1 MIVNISFDTNNAS
14 FKERFSE
21 ESVRVVQQIVEALF
35 DSGNETTIR
44 RSIKDVNGNRIG
56 IISISPETP
65 ISNL

>member
-14 FKERFSE
+14 FEEHFSE
-21 ESVRVVQQIVEALF
+21 ESVRVAQQIEEALF

>member
-65 ISNL
+65 IPNL

>member
-14 FKERFSE
+14 FEKHFSE
-21 ESVRVVQQIVEALF
+21 ESVRVAQQIEEALF

-56 IISISPETP
+56 IISISPETHCA
-65 ISNL
+65 

>member
-14 FKERFSE
+14 FEKHFSE

>member
-14 FKERFSE
+14 FEEHFSE
-21 ESVRVVQQIVEALF
+21 ESVRVAQQIEEALF

-65 ISNL
+65 IPNL

>member
-14 FKERFSE
+14 FEEHFSE
-21 ESVRVVQQIVEALF
+21 ESVRVAQQIEEALF

-44 RSIKDVNGNRIG
+44 RSIKDVDGNRIG

-65 ISNL
+65 IPNL